1 MLFLLYTYL
10 SFCLGE
16 DRCSVFLFW
25 LRCALTFGEL
35 SIWREILERF
45 SWHHFSLMYFKLHFL
60 LWHGV
65 HLKVGGGKDSLPSC
79 ILVIGYV
86 ISSWFYGWLYISQRE
101 GDVISAVSRS
111 KAPFTACSH
120 TFRVGWWNL
129 PSRGISFGSGS
140 LHILFNQVC
149 ALNVFKGRFGVKL
162 FWMDGLRAFRYAS

>member
-86 ISSWFYGWLYISQRE
+86 ISSWFYGWLHFPE
-101 GDVISAVSRS
+101 GRRCYFCSVQIESAIHSLFSHIPCGLMKPALPRHQLWFWQSPYFVQSS
-111 KAPFTACSH
+111 LCSEC
-120 TFRVGWWNL
+120 
-129 PSRGISFGSGS
+129 I
-140 LHILFNQVC
+140 
-149 ALNVFKGRFGVKL
+149 
-162 FWMDGLRAFRYAS
+162 